1 MVLNKKHIIIFA
13 LTFITNIIYLVWR
26 ALFTLPIHDSWYALL
41 FGVLLLISEVTSG
54 ITAGIFIWSKFK
66 AKEVIKPIIEPE
78 DYPHIDVL
86 IATHNEDVD
95 LLYKTVN
102 GCVNMKYPDKS
113 KVHIHLSD
121 DSNRPEVAALAKKFD
136 IGYIGMENNKE
147 AKSGNLNNALAQT
160 NSPLIATFDAD
171 MIPYSDFL
179 LETVPFFVDQKDNE
193 KPLGFVQTPQS
204 FYNPDLFQF
213 NFYSEGDLPNEQ
225 DFFSREVN
233 ILNNS
238 HDAAV
243 YTGSNTVLLRQAIN
257 EAGGFPTGTITEDF
271 ELGALI
277 NSEGY
282 RSISTLEPMASGL
295 TPMDIPTMFNQR
307 IRWARGV
314 VRSVGNIKLFT
325 NSNLKLSQKLV
336 FLNSYLY
343 WWSFLRRIIFIMA
356 PVMFTVFNTRVVV
369 TDIWQLFI
377 FWLPG
382 YLLLQLSLKFV
393 ASDIRTSSWGE
404 VQETIFAPYLILP
417 VILETLG
424 FRENKFKVTS
434 KTTNDTSA
442 HRSMMWPHLLML
454 ILTVIGFISFNYNK
468 FGSEIAYGSVVSFWL
483 LVHMYNLTFSVLF
496 FLGRPIYRKEER
508 FLRDIPIR
516 LAEIQID
523 VPEIRTWDVS
533 EKGLSF
539 WLDKPVFFPKDR
551 KVLLILGQGESEVE
565 IFGEVI
571 RITERNDRWLY
582 SFVLDSMDEQTYRD
596 YLQIIYDGYN
606 MSLAR
611 FRDPWVT
618 PFDRLSLTIKH
629 HLSPNNKRTIVSNNK
644 TPYISLHEFLRINKV
659 DFILKGF
666 NFETLYIY
674 VENEVELPK
683 EFVLPINEVKFD
695 LSFSEKKDE
704 IIQFKVNNLEQLLHN
719 DDFYNLIDEWLIR
732 KEDENAVNDIAS

>member
-113 KVHIHLSD
+113 KVHIYLSD
-121 DSNRPEVAALAKKFD
+121 DSNRPEVAALARKFE

-179 LETVPFFVDQKDNE
+179 LETVPFFVDQSDNE

-336 FLNSYLY
+336 FINSYLY

-356 PVMFTVFNTRVVV
+356 PIIFTVFNTRVVV

-382 YLLLQLSLKFV
+382 YLLLQLSLRFV

-442 HRSMMWPHLLML
+442 YRSMMWPHLLML

-629 HLSPNNKRTIVSNNK
+629 HLSPKNKSTNVPSNK
-644 TPYISLHEFLRINKV
+644 TPHISLHESLNIDKV

-666 NFETLYIY
+666 NYETLYIHVSNG
-674 VENEVELPK
+674 VEIPRK
-683 EFVLPINEVKFD
+683 FVLPINEVDFD
-695 LSFSEKKDE
+695 LSFSEKNDE
-704 IIQFKVNNLEQLLHN
+704 IMHFKVNNLEQLLQN
-719 DDFYNLIDEWLIR
+719 DDFYKLIDEWLIR